1 MEISSVSSTP
11 CILVSSKPG
20 AHLIRNSLFSG
31 YSFPVPLHL
40 IPFNIFLTLY
50 TAHTFIGDSHRHAV
64 AQHLA
69 SNLKVTLRTPIDL
82 LRNRPDNV
90 KILVST
96 LPELDFPSIIPDHVL
111 PCGPIVQTAS
121 PIAESDPELEQW
133 LAAGPVI
140 YINLGS
146 ICLLAEDQAL
156 RLAKALRCVL
166 DRQDTPPRVLWKLKP
181 YGDYKVTTTG
191 SKIHDVLGP
200 EIDADQ
206 VRIVTWVQADPFSI
220 LQTGHILCSVHHGGA
235 NSYNEAVLLVLSAM
249 AYPPQSVRNAVKISV
264 LIGF

>member
-1 MEISSVSSTP
+1 M
-11 CILVSSKPG
+11 
-20 AHLIRNSLFSG
+20 IRNSLFSG

-40 IPFNIFLTLY
+40 IPFNIFFGFY
-50 TAHTFIGDSHRHAV
+50 TVNTFIKDSHRHAV
-64 AQHLA
+64 AEHLA
-69 SNLKVTLRTPIDL
+69 SKLKVTLRTPIDL
-82 LRNRPDNV
+82 LRNRPDSL

-111 PCGPIVQTAS
+111 PCGPIIQTTS
-121 PIAESDPELEQW
+121 SITESDPELEQW
-133 LAAGPVI
+133 LAAGSVI

-166 DRQDTPPRVLWKLKP
+166 DRVKQDTPLRVLWKLKP
-181 YGDYKVTTTG
+181 YGDYEVTTTG

-206 VRIVTWVQADPFSI
+206 VRIVTWVQAEPFSI
-220 LQTGHILCSVHHGGA
+220 LQTGHVLCSVHHGGWPTRTTRLFCKYSLRLA
-235 NSYNEAVLLVLSAM
+235 N
-249 AYPPQSVRNAVKISV
+249 PQQVVVSCN
-264 LIGF
+264 